1 MKGWIVKEDNTY
13 KLFYEIDG
21 KGKPYKL
28 GNVWAS
34 MYANMKEI
42 SYSPY
47 NTMDPDTVYPV
58 TLQLTTKNST
68 YVGAW
73 LVEDANKRKKVVFD
87 IDKPDCKP
95 YKLLSVWSTSYSN
108 MTYVDDTNIAVS
120 FDDEEPKYI
129 WLTIHKDLEEL
140 NRQRSSRQN
149 HIDEL
154 HKDLEEQ
161 HKNIVEQHKQ
171 SSSKQSQQ
179 PAQKSN
185 QKSQVSARQ
194 QKKNVSE
201 LIKDA
206 ISTVAD
212 ARRHLDVC
220 TATDNIEL
228 KQFDNDY
235 ESKTFDDGW
244 DGTLPQHRG
253 LPYNARIVTN
263 DDDYYY
269 GCITKSLNEWT
280 IH

>member
-58 TLQLTTKNST
+58 TLQLTTKNTT

-120 FDDEEPKYI
+120 FDDAEPKYI
-129 WLTIHKDLEEL
+129 WLTIHKDLEEH
-140 NRQRSSRQN
+140 N
-149 HIDEL
+149 
-154 HKDLEEQ
+154 
-161 HKNIVEQHKQ
+161 KNIMEQHKQ
-171 SSSKQSQQ
+171 CSSKQNQQ
-179 PAQKSN
+179 PAQKPN
-185 QKSQVSARQ
+185 QKSQVSTKQ

-201 LIKDA
+201 LIKNA

-212 ARRHLDVC
+212 ARRHLDGC
-220 TATDNIEL
+220 TATGNIEL
-228 KQFDNDY
+228 KPFDDY

-253 LPYNARIVTN
+253 LQGSMCIVT
-263 DDDYYY
+263 DDDEMYYNRVTR
-269 GCITKSLNEWT
+269 GSWGMW
-280 IH
+280 

>member
-1 MKGWIVKEDNTY
+1 MRGWLVKEDNTY

-34 MYANMKEI
+34 MYANMKQI

-47 NTMDPDTVYPV
+47 NAMDPDTVYPV

-108 MTYVDDTNIAVS
+108 MTYVDDTNITVS

-129 WLTIHKDLEEL
+129 WLTIHKDLEEH
-140 NRQRSSRQN
+140 NKN
-149 HIDEL
+149 IA
-154 HKDLEEQ
+154 EQ

-171 SSSKQSQQ
+171 CSSKQNQQ
-179 PAQKSN
+179 PVQKPN
-185 QKSQVSARQ
+185 QKSQVSSKQ
-194 QKKNVSE
+194 QRKNVSE

-206 ISTVAD
+206 ITTVKD

-220 TATDNIEL
+220 TATGNIEL
-228 KQFDNDY
+228 KPFDN
-235 ESKTFDDGW
+235 EFETKTFDDGW
-244 DGTLPQHRG
+244 DGTLPQSHG
-253 LPYNARIVTN
+253 LPYNARIITN

>member
-1 MKGWIVKEDNTY
+1 MRGWLVKEDNTY

-34 MYANMKEI
+34 MYANMKQI

-47 NTMDPDTVYPV
+47 STMDPDIVYPV

-73 LVEDANKRKKVVFD
+73 FVEDANKRKKVVFD

-108 MTYVDDTNIAVS
+108 MTYVDDTNITVS
-120 FDDEEPKYI
+120 FDDEEPKYV
-129 WLTIHKDLEEL
+129 WLTIHKDLEEH
-140 NRQRSSRQN
+140 N
-149 HIDEL
+149 
-154 HKDLEEQ
+154 
-161 HKNIVEQHKQ
+161 KNIVEQHKQ

-179 PAQKSN
+179 PAQKPN
-185 QKSQVSARQ
+185 QKSQVSAKQ
-194 QKKNVSE
+194 QRKNVSE

-206 ISTVAD
+206 ISNVAD

-220 TATDNIEL
+220 TATGNIEL
-228 KQFDNDY
+228 KPFDDY